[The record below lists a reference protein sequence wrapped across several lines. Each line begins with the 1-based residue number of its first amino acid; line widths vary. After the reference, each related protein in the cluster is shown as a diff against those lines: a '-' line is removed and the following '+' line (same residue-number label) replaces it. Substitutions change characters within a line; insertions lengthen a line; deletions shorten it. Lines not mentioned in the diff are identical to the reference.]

1 MPVGDDDEEDEVLPV
16 IKKRYFQEI
25 YESKRG
31 QTTLRLAGAELE
43 DEDMLSKAMTTEKAE
58 REAEN
63 DEHEFIIE
71 QRFKEKNQ
79 LKKKI
84 REPEI
89 EEIDSRAHEDG

>member
-1 MPVGDDDEEDEVLPV
+1 
-16 IKKRYFQEI
+16 
-25 YESKRG
+25 
-31 QTTLRLAGAELE
+31 
-43 DEDMLSKAMTTEKAE
+43 MTTEKAE

-84 REPEI
+84 REPEVG
-89 EEIDSRAHEDG
+89 EIDSRAHEGG